1 MRMIQDDLRRYIEA
15 QTQVEAYPLFVP
27 ESISLPA
34 MAYTLEDA
42 GRNVSSDQYQTTV
55 SDHTYTV
62 QVCDHTFDSVK
73 NIAQQVID
81 LFDGKGFTH
90 EQTEVLTSSVT
101 SVSDATN
108 HDLDLY
114 FRIITF
120 TLIVKEA

>member
-15 QTQVEAYPLFVP
+15 QTQIEAYPLFVP
-27 ESISLPA
+27 ESVQLPA
-34 MAYTLEDA
+34 IAYTLEDA
-42 GRNVSSDQYQTTV
+42 GRNVGSDQYKTSV

-62 QVCDHTFDSVK
+62 QVCDNRFDSVK

-90 EQTEVLTSSVT
+90 EQTEVLTSQVT

-120 TLIVKEA
+120 TLIVREA